1 MKKYCLLLCLYG
13 LPFFEVAAHNYR
25 IPFAP
30 LGEGA
35 YEIKG
40 KVDMFNSSGSYD
52 HSGLEQELNDGE
64 SFSIIDSKLTL
75 TYGYGESLQFIGAI
89 GFRSVSA
96 EYTVNSDTVTTS
108 NSGLESYTLGV
119 RYSWQQSQ
127 KLYYS
132 IELLAS
138 QTPYT
143 NTDYA
148 NLNEVPEDEIILGD
162 SGNSFEVG
170 LGASYLLDKDWMLNL
185 RGAYRMP
192 GNNLSPELD
201 FMAESAFTWTSM
213 SAALAIDGVYAIG
226 SDEYT
231 DNTDS
236 KPVQGRAPSFMYNSI
251 NRTIISPRV
260 QVGWAIGSWRV
271 DLYGSQVVAGKS
283 TDKGTRLGIQLVKMS
298 APKKNPNSK
307 TKESFKEYSIEA
319 TVLKVSP
326 KGRFVQIDQGVSQ
339 DIEKGMRFDFYE
351 TDFFGG
357 NELIAT
363 GIVYETSLNRS
374 IVKIIKKYAKK
385 TIHKGFTARAQH
397 SQ

>member
-1 MKKYCLLLCLYG
+1 
-13 LPFFEVAAHNYR
+13 
-25 IPFAP
+25 
-30 LGEGA
+30 
-35 YEIKG
+35 
-40 KVDMFNSSGSYD
+40 
-52 HSGLEQELNDGE
+52 
-64 SFSIIDSKLTL
+64 
-75 TYGYGESLQFIGAI
+75 
-89 GFRSVSA
+89 
-96 EYTVNSDTVTTS
+96 
-108 NSGLESYTLGV
+108 
-119 RYSWQQSQ
+119 
-127 KLYYS
+127 
-132 IELLAS
+132 
-138 QTPYT
+138 
-143 NTDYA
+143 
-148 NLNEVPEDEIILGD
+148 
-162 SGNSFEVG
+162 
-170 LGASYLLDKDWMLNL
+170 
-185 RGAYRMP
+185 
-192 GNNLSPELD
+192 
-201 FMAESAFTWTSM
+201 
-213 SAALAIDGVYAIG
+213 
-226 SDEYT
+226 
-231 DNTDS
+231 
-236 KPVQGRAPSFMYNSI
+236 MYNSI

-326 KGRFVQIDQGVSQ
+326 KGRFVQIEQGVSQ

-374 IVKIIKKYAKK
+374 IVKIVKKYAKK